1 MEEVSTEGY
10 LNMELLRF
18 TTCGSVDD
26 GKSTLIGRLL
36 YDCKSIFEDQLEAL
50 ENSSKL
56 RGGDEIDLAH
66 LTDGLR
72 AEREQGITIDV
83 AYRYFAT
90 PKRKFIIADT
100 PGHVQYTRN
109 MVTGASTA
117 DLAIILI
124 DARLGVQE
132 QSKRHAFIAS
142 LLGIPHLLVAVNK
155 MDLKD
160 YSEEVFDDI
169 VRQFKEFSSKL
180 NIQDITF
187 IPISALNGDNVVDR
201 SQNMTWHKGGTVLQH
216 LETVHIASDHNLVD
230 FRFPVQ
236 YVIRPDL
243 NFRGFA
249 GRVESGT
256 VKPGEE
262 ITVLPSGRTSK
273 IKAIET
279 FTGQLEEAFASQSV
293 TLTLEDEVDI
303 SRGDMIVRSNNK
315 PQVSSHLD
323 AMICWMVD
331 EPLQIGKHYIL
342 RHSTREVRA
351 FVEEIPYKIDMQTLH
366 RQDADEFKLNDIGRV
381 QIRTAAPIFFDPYK
395 KNRKNGNFI
404 LIDADTKVTVAAGIV
419 RDAVEK
425 SKPTDRIVRGQ
436 SENVQ
441 WEEGRVSK
449 EDREERNGH
458 LAKVVWLTGYSAAGK
473 TTIAKALEKKLF
485 DQGKRA
491 VMLDGDNIRHGLSG
505 DLEFSQQDRR
515 ENIRRVGEVAK
526 LFYTAGAI
534 VICPF
539 VSPFAKDRQ
548 FVRELFPE
556 GDFIEVHVDC
566 DLETCKKRDP
576 KGLYAKVE
584 KGDISEFTGI
594 TSPYEAPEKPELTL
608 KTAKVSED
616 ACVAAV
622 YEYVSEKIKL

>member
-1 MEEVSTEGY
+1 MTENTKDSY
-10 LNMELLRF
+10 LDMELLRF

-50 ENSSKL
+50 EKSNKL
-56 RGGDEIDLAH
+56 KGEEGIDLAH

-124 DARLGVQE
+124 DARLGVQT

-160 YSEEVFDDI
+160 YSEDVYNDI
-169 VRQFKEFSSKL
+169 VTSFKSFAKKL

-187 IPISALNGDNVVDR
+187 IPISALNGDNVVDK
-201 SQNMTWHKGGTVLQH
+201 SDQMPWFNGTTVLQH
-216 LETVHIASDHNLVD
+216 LEEVYIASDQNLVD

-256 VKPGEE
+256 IKKGEE
-262 ITVLPSGRTSK
+262 IKVFPSGKTST

-279 FTGQLEEAFASQSV
+279 YDGQIDEAFASQAI
-293 TLTLEDEVDI
+293 TLTLNDEIDI
-303 SRGDMIVRSNNK
+303 SRGDMIVRSNNLPK
-315 PQVSSHLD
+315 VSPNFD
-323 AMICWMVD
+323 AMLCWMVED
-331 EPLQIGKHYIL
+331 NLRIGKHYIL
-342 RHSTREVRA
+342 RHNTREVRA
-351 FVEEIPYKIDMQTLH
+351 FIKEVPYKVDMETLH
-366 RQDADEFKLNDIGRV
+366 RQETDSFSLNEIGRV
-381 QIRTAAPIFFDPYK
+381 RIQAAAPIFFDPYK
-395 KNRKNGNFI
+395 NNRKNGNFI
-404 LIDADTKVTVAAGIV
+404 LIDPDTKITVAAGMI
-419 RDAVEK
+419 RDEVTKTKKDHIERA
-425 SKPTDRIVRGQ
+425 Q
-436 SENVQ
+436 SDNVK

-449 EDREERNGH
+449 IDRQNRNGH
-458 LAKVVWLTGYSAAGK
+458 KAKVIWFTGLSAAGK
-473 TTIAKALEKKLF
+473 STIARALEKKLF
-485 DQGKRA
+485 DHGLRT
-491 VMLDGDNIRHGLSG
+491 VMLDGDNIRHGLCG
-505 DLEFSQQDRR
+505 DLGFSENDRR

-526 LFYTAGAI
+526 LFYEVGAI
-534 VICPF
+534 VLCPF
-539 VSPFAKDRQ
+539 ISPYDKDRK

-556 GDFIEVHVDC
+556 NDFIQVHVDC
-566 DLETCKKRDP
+566 DLETCKERDP
-576 KGLYAKVE
+576 KGLYAKVA
-584 KGDISEFTGI
+584 KGEIQDFTGI
-594 TSPYEAPEKPELTL
+594 TSPYEAPEDSEYVF
-608 KTAKVSED
+608 KTAELNEDECVSKLFD
-616 ACVAAV
+616 D
-622 YEYVSEKIKL
+622 IKESTKQ